1 MSKGFLIVSQYYIF
15 VLNQFEEEAEDG
27 CRGSDEKNKPETTE
41 QEKDESD
48 TDLDKK
54 DHVKVK
60 RTRRQSKKTPI
71 RRSRWV
77 KGCLYRDNK
86 GVDKGLSNRRADRA
100 S

>member
-1 MSKGFLIVSQYYIF
+1 MEFDLETA
-15 VLNQFEEEAEDG
+15 EEDEDG

-77 KGCLYRDNK
+77 DGRLCHNSKGA
-86 GVDKGLSNRRADRA
+86 DKA
-100 S
+100 